1 MKEATS
7 YTPEI
12 VQDMVQQYTA
22 EPTMDTVNALS
33 EQYGKPTK
41 SIIAKLAREGVYQR
55 KPRLNK
61 AGEPP
66 VRKEMLV
73 SLIET
78 ELGFPVES
86 FSKASKIDLIR
97 LFRKLN
103 ELKVAAGGQV

>member
-1 MKEATS
+1 MKEATN
-7 YTPEI
+7 YTPEMVEI
-12 VQDMVQQYTA
+12 MVQRYKA
-22 EPTMDTVNALS
+22 EPTMDTVEELS
-33 EQYGKPTK
+33 EMYGKPTK
-41 SIIAKLAREGVYQR
+41 SIIAKLSREGVYHR

-73 SLIET
+73 SLIEG

-86 FSKASKIDLIR
+86 FAKASKIDLIR